1 MRALPRFRAGDDG
14 ALSGDAK
21 TAWDRDGCL
30 VVEDFFDPAD
40 LDRLKTQAEALV
52 EAWDPGPSWTV
63 FSTTAPEHARDAYFR
78 ESGDKIRF
86 FLEDGAVDENGA
98 LNRPKALAVNKM
110 GHAMHDLD
118 PVFSGL
124 SRQPRFRRLAQDL
137 GFATPLPLQ
146 SMYIFKQ
153 PHIGGE
159 VVCHQDSAFLYTEPE
174 SCVGLWLAVD
184 AATTENGC
192 LQVIPGAHKAP
203 LRARFRE
210 IDGVLTM
217 ESLDDSPFDGD
228 PVPVVAEPGT
238 LVILHGRLPHLSGPN
253 HSAQPRHAYTL
264 HLIDGEAHYPADNWL
279 RRGADIPLKAL

>member
-1 MRALPRFRAGDDG
+1 MTGLTRFRAAADG
-14 ALSGDAK
+14 TLTDDAK
-21 TAWDRDGCL
+21 AAWDRDGCL
-30 VVEDFFDPAD
+30 VLEEFFGRQD
-40 LDRLKTQAEALV
+40 LDRLKAQAEALV
-52 EAWDPGPSWTV
+52 EAWDPGPSWTI
-63 FSTTAPEHARDAYFR
+63 FSTTAPEHARDTYFR

-86 FLEDGAVDENGA
+86 FLEDGAVDDDGA

-118 PVFSGL
+118 PVFSAL
-124 SRQPRFRRLAQDL
+124 SRQARVGTLARDL
-137 GFATPLPLQ
+137 GFKTPLPLQ

-159 VVCHQDSAFLYTEPE
+159 VVCHQDSTFLYTEPE

-192 LQVIPGAHKAP
+192 LHVLPGAHKAP

-210 IDGVLTM
+210 LDGTLAM

-228 PVPVVAEPGT
+228 PVPVEADPGT

-253 HSAQPRHAYTL
+253 HSSHPRHAYTL
-264 HLIDGEAHYPADNWL
+264 HLIDGDARYPTDNWL
-279 RRGADIPLKAL
+279 KRDAALPLRAL